1 MLFGIRLATSLLDFN
16 VARWQ
21 GVVVYYHARA
31 ITPGHN
37 ERPQRMKALTD
48 GIIEVQRELQVRRH
62 VYPKLVLTGKLTA
75 GEADRRMQALAHVL
89 RLLERVAGGQGTSD
103 PTTTE

>member
-1 MLFGIRLATSLLDFN
+1 MKGIR
-16 VARWQ
+16 
-21 GVVVYYHARA
+21 
-31 ITPGHN
+31 
-37 ERPQRMKALTD
+37 E
-48 GIIEVQRELQVRRH
+48 GIVEVQRELQVRRH

-89 RLLERVAGGQGTSD
+89 RLLERVAGDHTTSP